1 MSSAFA
7 GFELNTAGVA
17 KLLHSHEMS
26 DALMSEA
33 RKVAANAGENFE
45 AVQMPTRVI
54 VVPANEKGEQDNY
67 ENNTLLKAVH
77 K

>member
-1 MSSAFA
+1 MSRVYV
-7 GFELNTAGVA
+7 ELNTAGVA
-17 KLLHSHEMS
+17 KLLHSAEMAQ
-26 DALMSEA
+26 ALMSEA
-33 RKVAANAGENFE
+33 QKVAANAGADFE
-45 AVQMPTRVI
+45 AKQMPTRVI